1 MLRFQEG
8 DVVSKTQSAAR
19 PAARTAAQS
28 AARPAVQSAAQS
40 AAQFIAQS
48 TMLQRIWHA
57 TFGKFVCTTL
67 ALWLAIAVVS
77 LFWTPYALVKTNGYE
92 VWQKPSFAHWLGTD
106 GTGADMLSWL
116 MAGSR
121 IELVLVVCTVLVSA
135 VIGVVLLSLM
145 IARFRLVRAISI
157 MAVDALI
164 SIPTVLIALMLAVP
178 MGASVAVIVLAC
190 GVGYGLNLARI
201 VRPSAQL
208 VLQSDYVN
216 SAISQGASRR
226 YVLFRHVLPNI
237 MPVAFVQLSLSA
249 GTVILAESGLTYL
262 GVGVPSGVPSW
273 GRVLATS
280 VTLIHVNP
288 LAVVWPGLM
297 VTVVVVALNLL
308 GDVLRTALHP
318 SAKPPKIQKIT
329 KNQQKLSKNRQ

>member
-1 MLRFQEG
+1 MQKMRFNIL
-8 DVVSKTQSAAR
+8 K
-19 PAARTAAQS
+19 
-28 AARPAVQSAAQS
+28 
-40 AAQFIAQS
+40 
-48 TMLQRIWHA
+48 RIWRA
-57 TFGKFVCTTL
+57 SFGKFVCTTL
-67 ALWLAIAVVS
+67 AIWFFVAIVS
-77 LFWTPYALVKTNGYE
+77 FFWTPYSLLQTNGYE
-92 VWQKPSFAHWLGTD
+92 VWQKPSFAHLLGTD
-106 GTGADMLSWL
+106 GTGADMLSWI

-121 IELVLVVCTVLVSA
+121 IELVLVICTVLISVCVSSL
-135 VIGVVLLSLM
+135 LLSLM
-145 IARFRLVRAISI
+145 ISRSKLVRSTSV

-164 SIPTVLIALMLAVP
+164 SVPTVLIALMLAVP
-178 MGASVAVIVLAC
+178 LGQSVVVIVLAC

-216 SAISQGASRR
+216 SAVSQGASRK
-226 YVLFRHVLPNI
+226 YVLLRHVLPNI
-237 MPVAFVQLSLSA
+237 MPVALVQLSLSA

-288 LAVVWPGLM
+288 LAVVWPGLL

-308 GDVLRTALHP
+308 GDVLRTVLDP
-318 SAKPPKIQKIT
+318 CAKSMNKVGAK
-329 KNQQKLSKNRQ
+329 